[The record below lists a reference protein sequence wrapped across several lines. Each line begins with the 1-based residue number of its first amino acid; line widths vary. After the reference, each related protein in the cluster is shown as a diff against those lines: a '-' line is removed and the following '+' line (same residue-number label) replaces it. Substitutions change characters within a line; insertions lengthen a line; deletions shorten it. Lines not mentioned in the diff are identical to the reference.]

1 MIRFICNCYNNWLAR
16 RRGSF
21 GGIGGGGGGGAGGN
35 RKNKKYMQT
44 FIPMFLAMNALG
56 WMLLAVKAVA
66 SLTVKAFF
74 VSKLAL
80 LVAGTIVFKKLMD
93 SATEK

>member
-1 MIRFICNCYNNWLAR
+1 
-16 RRGSF
+16 
-21 GGIGGGGGGGAGGN
+21 
-35 RKNKKYMQT
+35 
-44 FIPMFLAMNALG
+44 MFLAMNAVG

-66 SLTVKAFF
+66 ALTVKAFF

>member
-1 MIRFICNCYNNWLAR
+1 MFFCFLSAR
-16 RRGSF
+16 RRGGGLSGGF
-21 GGIGGGGGGGAGGN
+21 GGGSGGGGLGGGV
-35 RKNKKYMQT
+35 RKNKKYIQT

-66 SLTVKAFF
+66 SLTVKAFI